1 MDGDAD
7 GDEEVEYDSDER
19 ERMRELISKK
29 LQRDKGTEKAAE
41 LDDEERGK
49 KPSRRYDAASLFS
62 DLVRFFF
69 LVFLFLIRVRN
80 EHFSQ
85 CVMCYNDLLGELLTL
100 LMQRCRQSPSAA
112 DHPNLGFPNIMRI
125 CKSRSGKA
133 VGIPDLNGEELH
145 RIYFDV

>member
-69 LVFLFLIRVRN
+69 LVFLFLNPSPKRAF
-80 EHFSQ
+80 FSV
-85 CVMCYNDLLGELLTL
+85 CNVL
-100 LMQRCRQSPSAA
+100 
-112 DHPNLGFPNIMRI
+112 
-125 CKSRSGKA
+125 
-133 VGIPDLNGEELH
+133 
-145 RIYFDV
+145 